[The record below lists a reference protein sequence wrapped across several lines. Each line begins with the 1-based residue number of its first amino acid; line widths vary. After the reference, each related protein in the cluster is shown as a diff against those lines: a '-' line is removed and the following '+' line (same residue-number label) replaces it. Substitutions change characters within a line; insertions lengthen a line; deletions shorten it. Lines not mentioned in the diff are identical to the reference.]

1 VEVGRPK
8 EKMDGGRLWL
18 KKLLFLPFISDCVV
32 EKLYNKTVKNVELLE
47 KERKI
52 QLWALVQS
60 SHSLRR
66 KI

>member
-1 VEVGRPK
+1 
-8 EKMDGGRLWL
+8 MDGVRLWL
-18 KKLLFLPFISDCVV
+18 KKLLLLPFFSDCMA

-60 SHSLRR
+60 SRSLRR